1 MPIRACTRSVAPVW
15 TSYTTVLERVL
26 ADWRENSAISADSK
40 RSNKALRSSSMPS
53 LAMRVMAYWLVNWA
67 MPRTRK
73 TPMMASGTSHS
84 SRVPSVKPLSSNGLS
99 SAGIRG
105 SVMAPTTVP
114 KKARPQATRCPLKK
128 GSRRRSL
135 ARRPGD
141 VGAAVLA
148 ALGVPESGACI
159 CGRILRFTG
168 CTIPFVTGVR
178 DQCVICRVVFRLCCV
193 RFRRLPMTTDRSIP
207 SQAAAPLLPLRR
219 QVLAAILSLPALPAL
234 AQFRVEV
241 TGVGLTQLPIALAPF
256 RGEAQSP
263 QRISAIVQA
272 DLERSGQFRSIDAAG
287 AALDE
292 VSRPDMAQWRQKSA
306 DSLVTGSITRL
317 ADGRYDIR
325 FRLWDVV
332 RAQDLGGQS
341 FVVSQGDLR
350 LVAHRIADFVY
361 EKLTGER
368 GVFSTRIAYVTKAGG
383 RYSLWVADADGENA
397 QAALSSPEPIIS
409 PAWAPN
415 GTQLAYVS
423 FESRKPVV
431 YVHDVASGRRRLIA
445 NFRGSN
451 SAPAWSPDG
460 RQLAVTLT
468 RDGSSQLYTI
478 DANGGEPRR
487 LMQSSGIDTE
497 PVFSG
502 DGRTIYFV
510 SDRGGAPQIYKVA
523 ASGGNA
529 ERVTFSGSY
538 NISPSVSPDGR
549 WLAYISRV
557 GGAFKLHVMD
567 LGTGAVSAI
576 TDTTADE
583 NPSFAPNSRLI
594 VYATQQQGREALMTT
609 TLDGKIKARLAGQ
622 GGDIR
627 EPDWGPYQKQ

>member
-1 MPIRACTRSVAPVW
+1 M
-15 TSYTTVLERVL
+15 
-26 ADWRENSAISADSK
+26 
-40 RSNKALRSSSMPS
+40 
-53 LAMRVMAYWLVNWA
+53 
-67 MPRTRK
+67 
-73 TPMMASGTSHS
+73 
-84 SRVPSVKPLSSNGLS
+84 
-99 SAGIRG
+99 
-105 SVMAPTTVP
+105 
-114 KKARPQATRCPLKK
+114 
-128 GSRRRSL
+128 
-135 ARRPGD
+135 
-141 VGAAVLA
+141 
-148 ALGVPESGACI
+148 
-159 CGRILRFTG
+159 
-168 CTIPFVTGVR
+168 
-178 DQCVICRVVFRLCCV
+178 
-193 RFRRLPMTTDRSIP
+193 
-207 SQAAAPLLPLRR
+207 RR
-219 QVLAAILSLPALPAL
+219 QVLAAMLSLPAVPAL

-263 QRISAIVQA
+263 QRIAGIVQA
-272 DLERSGQFRSIDAAG
+272 DLERSGQFRGVDTAG
-287 AALDE
+287 VALDE
-292 VSRPDMAQWRQKSA
+292 TSRPDMAQWRQKSA
-306 DSLVTGSITRL
+306 DSLATGSITRL

-332 RAQDLGGQS
+332 RGQDLGGQS
-341 FVVSQGDLR
+341 FVVNQGDLR
-350 LVAHRIADFVY
+350 LVAHRIADYIY

-368 GVFSTRIAYVTKAGG
+368 GVFSTRVAYVTKASG

-409 PAWAPN
+409 PAWSPN
-415 GTQLAYVS
+415 GVQLAYVS

-431 YVHDVASGRRRLIA
+431 YVHDVATGRRRLIA

-460 RQLAVTLT
+460 RTLAVTLS
-468 RDGSSQLYTI
+468 RDGGSQLYTI

-487 LMQSSGIDTE
+487 LMQSGAIDTE

-502 DGRTIYFV
+502 DGRTIFFV
-510 SDRGGAPQIYKVA
+510 SDRGGAPQIYKVP

-529 ERVTFSGSY
+529 ERVTFSGTY

-549 WLAYISRV
+549 WLAYVSRI

-567 LGTGAVSAI
+567 LGSGTVNAI
-576 TDTTADE
+576 TDTSADE
-583 NPSFAPNSRLI
+583 SPSFAPNSRLI

-627 EPDWGPYQKQ
+627 EPDWGPFQKQ